1 MVGETKI
8 YEAVIVN
15 EYIVPNAANKFY
27 VHEVCGS
34 DGSLLTLE
42 NEKNS
47 KKESSLTSVFKTE
60 QGGEAPKLLSKDSIA
75 QENAEGKRTDEPV
88 KKSVRFQ
95 MAEQADREARKN
107 VQRKASRTI
116 ADNCAAIKTKTEKE
130 KLEERQKAVDTL
142 PETLAALQSAQTD
155 TDSLMVDQEYRLTL
169 LELGLT
175 PEA

>member
-1 MVGETKI
+1 MRVGRKS
-8 YEAVIVN
+8 ADLG
-15 EYIVPNAANKFY
+15 KW
-27 VHEVCGS
+27 
-34 DGSLLTLE
+34 
-42 NEKNS
+42 KNG
-47 KKESSLTSVFKTE
+47 KKESNLTSVFKTE
-60 QGGEAPKLLSKDSIA
+60 QGGEAPKLFSKNSIT
-75 QENAEGKRTDEPV
+75 QDTTESKGNSEPV

-107 VQRKASRTI
+107 VQRKVSRTI
-116 ADNCAAIKTKTEKE
+116 ADNSAAIKTKTEKE

-142 PETLAALQSAQTD
+142 PETLAALQSAQTN